1 MSNINA
7 FLFGFTNMFNA
18 DILKATS
25 LKDRKT
31 LINDFYKKSE
41 ELRKHSDK
49 EYNANS
55 KKSQNKNNIILKI
68 FLSRKCA
75 LVKFSLL
82 WY

>member
-31 LINDFYKKSE
+31 MISNFHKKSE
-41 ELRKHSDK
+41 ELRKHSNE
-49 EYNANS
+49 EYNA
-55 KKSQNKNNIILKI
+55 KFEKI
-68 FLSRKCA
+68 TKQ
-75 LVKFSLL
+75 K
-82 WY
+82 

>member
-7 FLFGFTNMFNA
+7 FLFGFKNMFNA

-41 ELRKHSDK
+41 ELRKYSNE
-49 EYNANS
+49 EYNA
-55 KKSQNKNNIILKI
+55 KFEKI
-68 FLSRKCA
+68 TKQ
-75 LVKFSLL
+75 K
-82 WY
+82 

>member
-31 LINDFYKKSE
+31 LITDFHKKSE
-41 ELRKHSDK
+41 ELRKHSNE
-49 EYNANS
+49 EYNA
-55 KKSQNKNNIILKI
+55 KFEKSQNKSNIILKI

>member
-7 FLFGFTNMFNA
+7 FLFGFANMFNA

-41 ELRKHSDK
+41 ELRKHSNE
-49 EYNANS
+49 EYNA
-55 KKSQNKNNIILKI
+55 KFEKI
-68 FLSRKCA
+68 TKQ
-75 LVKFSLL
+75 K
-82 WY
+82 

>member
-31 LINDFYKKSE
+31 LINDFHKKSE
-41 ELRKHSDK
+41 ELRKHSNE

-55 KKSQNKNNIILKI
+55 KNHKNKSNIILKI

>member
-7 FLFGFTNMFNA
+7 FLFGFKNMFNA

-41 ELRKHSDK
+41 ELRKRSNE
-49 EYNANS
+49 EYNA
-55 KKSQNKNNIILKI
+55 KFEKI
-68 FLSRKCA
+68 TKQ
-75 LVKFSLL
+75 K
-82 WY
+82 

>member
-31 LINDFYKKSE
+31 MITDFHKKSE
-41 ELRKHSDK
+41 ELRKHSNE
-49 EYNANS
+49 EYNA
-55 KKSQNKNNIILKI
+55 
-68 FLSRKCA
+68 
-75 LVKFSLL
+75 KF
-82 WY
+82 

>member
-31 LINDFYKKSE
+31 MISDFYKKSE
-41 ELRKHSDK
+41 ELRKHSNE
-49 EYNANS
+49 EYNA
-55 KKSQNKNNIILKI
+55 K
-68 FLSRKCA
+68 
-75 LVKFSLL
+75 
-82 WY
+82 

>member
-31 LINDFYKKSE
+31 MITDFHKKSE
-41 ELRKHSDK
+41 ELRKHSNE
-49 EYNANS
+49 EYNA
-55 KKSQNKNNIILKI
+55 KFEKSQNKNKENQNDKNTS
-68 FLSRKCA
+68 FYRG
-75 LVKFSLL
+75 F
-82 WY
+82 